1 MFPRAAA
8 NPLIIA
14 LSQFVFG
21 ILHHQKDASNMSGVE
36 LEPSWENPVRKT
48 LAEGQPVFGLTITVP
63 SVEVAAQG
71 ANLGFDFL
79 WIEMEHSPTTLE
91 SLRNMVLATRG
102 LKALPFARV
111 PVNELWMAKRVL
123 DSGVLGVIF
132 PFTSTPE
139 LARQAVAACK
149 YPPLGGR
156 GSGAGL
162 ATFRWPAPEG
172 YYDFADRNVMVIANI
187 EEARAVENI
196 DAIAATEGL
205 DVLFVGTS
213 DLAFSLGFRG
223 QQEHPRVEEALGE
236 IVKAAKKHN
245 KVVGVPVGNPEQV
258 KKYLKLGI
266 LFFQASTDLR
276 LMVAG
281 ARQFLEAVG
290 ITGARP
296 KTQPL
301 Y

>member
-1 MFPRAAA
+1 MPPA
-8 NPLIIA
+8 
-14 LSQFVFG
+14 
-21 ILHHQKDASNMSGVE
+21 GVQ
-36 LEPSWENPVRKT
+36 LEPSWENPVRKS
-48 LAEGQPVFGLTITVP
+48 LAEGKPVVGLTITVP

-71 ANLGFDFL
+71 ANMGFDFL

-102 LKALPFARV
+102 LPAIPFARV

-139 LARQAVAACK
+139 LAQQAVAACK
-149 YPPLGGR
+149 YPPKGGR

-162 ATFRWPAPEG
+162 ATFRWPAAEG

-187 EEARAVENI
+187 EEAQAVDNI
-196 DAIAATEGL
+196 DAIASTEGL
-205 DVLFVGTS
+205 DVLFIGTS

-223 QQEHPRVEEALGE
+223 KQDHPQVQEAVKE

-245 KVVGVPVGNPEQV
+245 KVVGAPVGDPDQVRRYMEQ
-258 KKYLKLGI
+258 GF

-276 LMVAG
+276 LMAAG
-281 ARQFLEAVG
+281 ARQFLESLG
-290 ITGARP
+290 KTGAKSKP
-296 KTQPL
+296 QPL